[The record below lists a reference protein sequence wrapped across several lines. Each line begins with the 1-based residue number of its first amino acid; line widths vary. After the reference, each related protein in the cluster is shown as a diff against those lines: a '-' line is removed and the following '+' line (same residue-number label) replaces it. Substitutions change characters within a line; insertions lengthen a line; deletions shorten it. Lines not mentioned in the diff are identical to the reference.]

1 MKNFNKKI
9 YALNQ
14 KSTLAMPST
23 IPRMYFKM
31 ASKIANSFSKEYAA
45 IGVMNIND
53 LNQEAWLALLVTWKN
68 INWEYINSLKTPL
81 DKNKAIS
88 KYLSTSIKGLVSDN
102 VKKNADGTSKPIKG
116 IWNNKDKKRH
126 TTGFGFLSVL
136 FPQWFDNEVLQ
147 IIDEDAYDYD
157 YEKLGDY
164 LEGWLKKY
172 TPKYHLMIKMFFGL
186 DDIYSKPKKLKK
198 LQSYIT

>member
-88 KYLSTSIKGLVSDN
+88 KYYQD
-102 VKKNADGTSKPIKG
+102 DSK
-116 IWNNKDKKRH
+116 
-126 TTGFGFLSVL
+126 
-136 FPQWFDNEVLQ
+136 Q
-147 IIDEDAYDYD
+147 I
-157 YEKLGDY
+157 L
-164 LEGWLKKY
+164 
-172 TPKYHLMIKMFFGL
+172 
-186 DDIYSKPKKLKK
+186 
-198 LQSYIT
+198 